1 MLSSLLVGKADE
13 SVPTIVIETDINT
26 HPKSFHVGEDGHQM
40 VTCRVMPDEDIAIAV
55 LRDKPDNGHPLA
67 FL

>member
-13 SVPTIVIETDINT
+13 SVSSIVIETDVDA

-55 LRDKPDNGHPLA
+55 PRDKPDDRHTLT